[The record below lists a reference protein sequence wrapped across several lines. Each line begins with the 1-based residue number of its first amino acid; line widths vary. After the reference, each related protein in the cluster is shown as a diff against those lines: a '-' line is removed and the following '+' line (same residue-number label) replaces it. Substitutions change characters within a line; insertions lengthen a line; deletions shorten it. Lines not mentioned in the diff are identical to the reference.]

1 MLSWSGSCGTSHE
14 SCHTES
20 NVAERFD
27 IQVGPQGRVV
37 IPARL
42 RKALGLEPGDRLVAG
57 VDGQRLILERRE
69 AVLARLQ
76 DSFADA
82 VPAGVSLVDE
92 LIAERRSEASRE
104 SGR

>member
-1 MLSWSGSCGTSHE
+1 M
-14 SCHTES
+14 
-20 NVAERFD
+20 AERFE

-42 RKALGLEPGDRLVAG
+42 RQTLGLKPGDRLVAG
-57 VDGQRLILERRE
+57 VDGQRLILERRDE
-69 AVLARLQ
+69 VLARLQ
-76 DSFADA
+76 ASFADA

-92 LIAERRSEASRE
+92 LIAERRAEASRE